1 MTEAQGDDRRALA
14 WTVVGASAG
23 SLARQW
29 LQPAAPDLGRALF
42 GVFALA
48 GAAAVV
54 IGIAVVAT
62 GRRVLHA
69 VLAAA
74 GGAAGSISAA
84 AAWAVTSTPMQSVI
98 GLGVFFAGAVSGLL
112 VGMLVAR
119 AAVNSQR
126 RERC

>member
-23 SLARQW
+23 SVARQW
-29 LQPAAPDLGRALF
+29 LQPAAPELGRALV
-42 GVFALA
+42 GVFALTC
-48 GAAAVV
+48 AAAVV
-54 IGIAVVAT
+54 IGISVVAT

-84 AAWAVTSTPMQSVI
+84 AARAVTATPTQSVI

-119 AAVNSQR
+119 AVADSQR